1 MSIARIFA
9 SSGLCAL
16 AIVIAAIGSRPAA
29 ADQVIPDDLIVQ
41 GSTCVG
47 LDCVNNENFGF
58 DTIKLK
64 ENNLRIFFQDTSLA
78 SGFPTNDWRLIA
90 NDSVAGGANFFAIED
105 ATLNRNVFTVSA
117 GAEANAIFVDAS
129 SRVGFRTAT
138 PALDLH
144 VNAIDTPALRL
155 QQNVGG
161 GFTAQTWDIGGN
173 DANFFVRDLTGGSRL
188 PFRVRPGAPTSSLD
202 IAASGNVGIGVS
214 SAPSILTVQSTA
226 ADVAGETYLRVKN
239 TVSFTGILLDPN
251 QAGDVDWQL
260 LAGFPNAGDFT
271 VREFGVAN
279 RFTIKK
285 TTGRVG
291 IGTTAPDQLLSVNGD
306 ASKVGGG
313 SWQTFSDER

>member
-1 MSIARIFA
+1 MSIAKISA
-9 SSGLCAL
+9 SIGLCAL

-64 ENNLRIFFQDTSLA
+64 ENNLRIFFQDTSVA

-117 GAEANAIFVDAS
+117 GAEANAIFVDSS

-144 VNAIDTPALRL
+144 VNAINTPGLRL
-155 QQNVGG
+155 QQNIGG
-161 GFTAQTWDIGGN
+161 GFTPQTWDVAGN
-173 DANFFVRDLTGGSRL
+173 DANFFVRDLTNGSHL
-188 PFRVRPGAPTSSLD
+188 PFRIRPGAPTSSLD
-202 IAASGNVGIGVS
+202 IAASGNVGIGTTS
-214 SAPSILTVQSTA
+214 
-226 ADVAGETYLRVKN
+226 
-239 TVSFTGILLDPN
+239 PN
-251 QAGDVDWQL
+251 S
-260 LAGFPNAGDFT
+260 
-271 VREFGVAN
+271 R
-279 RFTIKK
+279 
-285 TTGRVG
+285 
-291 IGTTAPDQLLSVNGD
+291 
-306 ASKVGGG
+306 
-313 SWQTFSDER
+313 